1 MAFMDRNGTQ
11 IYYEVH
17 GSGPVILLSHGYGA
31 TASMWAGQHQAFD
44 GYQLITWDMR
54 GHGQSDSPD
63 GADLYSVEHTLHDM
77 LAILEKCNAT
87 SAIIGGLSLG
97 GYMSLAFNLEYASRV
112 AALLLFDTGPGFR
125 NDEARQGWNRFA
137 EKRAAKFEKDGL
149 ASLGSGEEVRISQHQ
164 SAQGLAH
171 AARGM
176 LAQTDGRVIES
187 LAQIEKP
194 TLLLVGEQDEAFLG
208 ATDYMERKIPGAQ
221 KVIIENAGHAA
232 NIDQPEIFNREV
244 NRFLAGL

>member
-1 MAFMDRNGTQ
+1 MAFLGRNGTQ
-11 IYYEVH
+11 IYYEIH
-17 GSGPVILLSHGYGA
+17 GSGPAILLSHGYGA

-63 GADLYSVEHTLHDM
+63 NADLYSVEHTLEDM
-77 LAILEKCNAT
+77 LAILEECHVDK
-87 SAIIGGLSLG
+87 AIIGGLSLG

-125 NDEARQGWNRFA
+125 NDEARQGWNSFA
-137 EKRAAKFEKDGL
+137 VKRAGKFERDGL
-149 ASLGSGEEVRISQHQ
+149 ASLGSGQEVKISQHR

-187 LAQIEKP
+187 LAQIGKP
-194 TLLLVGEQDEAFLG
+194 TLVLVGEHDKAFLA
-208 ATDYMERKIPGAQ
+208 ATDYMQRKIPGAQ
-221 KVIIENAGHAA
+221 KAVIENAGHAA
-232 NIDQPEIFNREV
+232 NIDQPEAFNREV
-244 NRFLAGL
+244 KSFLAGL